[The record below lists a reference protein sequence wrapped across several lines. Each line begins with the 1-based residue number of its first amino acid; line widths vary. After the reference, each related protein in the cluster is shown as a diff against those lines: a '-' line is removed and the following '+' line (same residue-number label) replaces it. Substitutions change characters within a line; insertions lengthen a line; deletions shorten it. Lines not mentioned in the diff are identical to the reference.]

1 MSQAIMKNF
10 KKVVNTFS
18 EMMNSKIRW
27 YRITYFLLLDICQ
40 GKTNYFII
48 IILWKINTGKI
59 SFQMLKIDS
68 IVIEY
73 HNDAFYLVPND

>member
-1 MSQAIMKNF
+1 MKNF
-10 KKVVNTFS
+10 KKVVSTFS

-27 YRITYFLLLDICQ
+27 YRITYFLLLDKCQ

-59 SFQMLKIDS
+59 YFQMLEIES

-73 HNDAFYLVPND
+73 HNDTFYLVPND